1 MRCMPGLFFK
11 NCSGDGVESTLLPTY
26 RTEKIFTLL
35 RMSRNETFDPL
46 SRTGCSVGD
55 SKVSP
60 KGFSIQDRMI
70 AARVA
75 RTLARNA
82 PKSLLKVGT
91 KSIIFSYL
99 AEGRESFQSKLR
111 NFGARAE

>member
-1 MRCMPGLFFK
+1 
-11 NCSGDGVESTLLPTY
+11 
-26 RTEKIFTLL
+26 
-35 RMSRNETFDPL
+35 
-46 SRTGCSVGD
+46 
-55 SKVSP
+55 
-60 KGFSIQDRMI
+60 MI